1 MEENKKN
8 DHGMDE
14 NTKLAVIAEIKY
26 KHVKYKI
33 ASDMQGDAQRR
44 MKAVIL
50 RRANNSNQYFLV
62 ENDEEKVAVWKMFT
76 KLYKDGEKKFK
87 EQGESGENSGDV
99 VKIDADAMENQN
111 KG

>member
-33 ASDMQGDAQRR
+33 ASDMQGDANKR

-50 RRANNSNQYFLV
+50 RRANNSNQYYLV

-76 KLYKDGEKKFK
+76 KLYKEGEKKAK
-87 EQGESGENSGDV
+87 EQGQSGDNDV
-99 VKIDADAMENQN
+99 VKIDADAMEN